1 MPQVRRSRDE
11 DDVLADINVIPLV
24 DVVLVLL
31 IIFMLTA
38 PLLQRTIDVQLPR
51 ARSAHLTEEE
61 RMVVSIT
68 REGLYYFDRFPV
80 AAEQLED
87 FIRQGAP
94 TWKDRSVYVRADAA
108 VPYERVI
115 QLLDAL
121 RRYGIS
127 RVGLLT
133 RPWTPERKP

>member
-1 MPQVRRSRDE
+1 MPHVRRSRDE

-24 DVVLVLL
+24 DIVLVLL

-51 ARSAHLTEEE
+51 ARSASLTREE
-61 RMVVSIT
+61 RLVVSIT

-94 TWKDRSVYVRADAA
+94 AWKDRSVYVRADAA

-121 RRYGIS
+121 RRYGIT

-133 RPWTPERKP
+133 RPWTSESRP